1 MNSLPR
7 LHVNILPYSL
17 QSLLL
22 EGYNVLTH
30 PAEFPCFLLSQR
42 ITSFLEL
49 KKSHS
54 YTFLV
59 FFFNTHTHILIK
71 YTEMFCV
78 FVFVENI
85 RKTPTNQ
92 YEDRQHNIKTIK
104 RYEEVTDT
112 SENRRTNI

>member
-1 MNSLPR
+1 
-7 LHVNILPYSL
+7 
-17 QSLLL
+17 
-22 EGYNVLTH
+22 
-30 PAEFPCFLLSQR
+30 
-42 ITSFLEL
+42 
-49 KKSHS
+49 
-54 YTFLV
+54 
-59 FFFNTHTHILIK
+59 
-71 YTEMFCV
+71 MFCV